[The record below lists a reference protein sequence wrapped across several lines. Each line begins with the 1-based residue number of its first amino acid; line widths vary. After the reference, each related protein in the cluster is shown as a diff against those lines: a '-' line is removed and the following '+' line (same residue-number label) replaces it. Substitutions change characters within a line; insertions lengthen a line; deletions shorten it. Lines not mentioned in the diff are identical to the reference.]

1 MTADRGDK
9 GEVVLMGHGGGG
21 SMTDSIISGLILREL
36 GNPILEKL
44 DDAACLTVL
53 ESELV
58 MTTDSFVIDPLFYPG
73 GDIGSLAVCGTV
85 NDLAMQGARPRY
97 LSLALIMEEG
107 LPLADVETIIRSVGD
122 CARRADVIIVTG
134 DTKVVETPGGAR
146 RAGMFINTA
155 GLGVRDP
162 GVDVSV
168 SNARPGD
175 VVIVTG
181 TIGDHG
187 TAIMN
192 VREDLQLESSLLSD
206 AAPLSGMV
214 MALLD
219 RVPCVHCMRDP
230 TRGGL
235 AAALC
240 DIAGKSDCCVK
251 IRERLLPVKNEVNG
265 ACSILGLDILNV
277 ANEGKAVIVCAA
289 GDEKAVLDSLR
300 GDELGRDAC
309 VIGSVSDAPAGM
321 VLMETRAG
329 GERIVDVPAGI
340 DLPRIC

>member
-1 MTADRGDK
+1 MKKTGDI
-9 GEVVLMGHGGGG
+9 VLMGHGGGG
-21 SMTDSIISGLILREL
+21 SMTDSIISGIILEEL
-36 GNPILEKL
+36 GNPILDKL
-44 DDAACLTVL
+44 DDAACLDIP
-53 ESELV
+53 ESEIV
-58 MTTDSFVIDPLFYPG
+58 MTTDSFVIDPLFFPG

-107 LPLADVETIIRSVGD
+107 LPLADVETIIRSVRNASEHAG
-122 CARRADVIIVTG
+122 VTVVTG
-134 DTKVVETPGGAR
+134 DTKVIEAPGAGR
-146 RAGMFINTA
+146 RSAMFINTT
-155 GLGVRDP
+155 GIGVRDP
-162 GVDVSV
+162 NVDVSV

-175 VVIVTG
+175 VVIING

-192 VREDLQLESSLLSD
+192 VREQLELHSSLTSD
-206 AAPLSGMV
+206 AAPLSRMI
-214 MALLD
+214 MPLLE
-219 RVPCVHCMRDP
+219 RVPGIHCMRDP

-240 DIAGKSDCCVK
+240 DIAARSTCCVK
-251 IRERLLPVKNEVNG
+251 IDERLLPVRDEVNG

-289 GDEKAVLDSLR
+289 DDEDAVLECLR
-300 GDELGRDAC
+300 GDELGRESC
-309 VIGSVSDAPAGM
+309 TIGKVSDSPAGM
-321 VLMETRAG
+321 VLMETYAG